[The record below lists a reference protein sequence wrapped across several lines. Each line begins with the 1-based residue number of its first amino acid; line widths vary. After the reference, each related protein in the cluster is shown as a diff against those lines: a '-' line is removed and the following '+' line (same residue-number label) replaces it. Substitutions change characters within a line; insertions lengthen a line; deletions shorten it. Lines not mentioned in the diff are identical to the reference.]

1 MVNHSPVDSNTV
13 ALAAGFDGSV
23 VGSIRTEKLLHQIC
37 KFSWQIIQL
46 ILLAEGGNSSRQA
59 AD

>member
-23 VGSIRTEKLLHQIC
+23 VGSIRAEKLLLRPC
-37 KFSWQIIQL
+37 KFTWQIIQL
-46 ILLAEGGNSSRQA
+46 ILLAEGRGFV
-59 AD
+59 

>member
-23 VGSIRTEKLLHQIC
+23 VGSIRTEKLLHQPC

-46 ILLAEGGNSSRQA
+46 ILLAEGRGFV
-59 AD
+59 